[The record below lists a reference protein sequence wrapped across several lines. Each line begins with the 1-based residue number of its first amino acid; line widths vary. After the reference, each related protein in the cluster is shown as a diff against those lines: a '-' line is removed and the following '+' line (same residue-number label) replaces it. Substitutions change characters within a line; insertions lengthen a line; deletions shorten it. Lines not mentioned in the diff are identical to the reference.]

1 MMSSEFE
8 NILQNNSQQIGNI
21 CRQLTGTFSD
31 IYKKM
36 ETEKKLFKKEL
47 KAIED
52 RMNNQIT
59 RLLEILL
66 EKEKEIKR
74 LQDELKENTF
84 DESNYTKVSFIRQQD
99 KLISELKTRIELVEK
114 QNKMLKNK
122 VNENNIAES
131 NTVVESVVESVV
143 EANNVEESVVEANNV
158 EEITEEPI
166 PQQPVEDKKKR
177 KPRKK
182 KEVLED
188 DKGEKPKRRGR
199 KKKVEEPKTEPKT
212 ESRVE
217 PKTESRVE
225 PTEDNPSLENM
236 DVEEYD
242 GREFYRSTIT
252 NFIYEYANDDGD
264 IGNRVGYFENNKI
277 NFY

>member
-8 NILQNNSQQIGNI
+8 NILQNNSEQIGNI

-131 NTVVESVVESVV
+131 NTVVESVVESV
-143 EANNVEESVVEANNV
+143 EESVVGTNNV

-212 ESRVE
+212 E
-217 PKTESRVE
+217 

-236 DVEEYD
+236 DVEECD
-242 GREFYRSTIT
+242 GREFYRSMIT
-252 NFIYEYANDDGD
+252 NFIYEYANDEGD

>member
-1 MMSSEFE
+1 MSSEFE

-84 DESNYTKVSFIRQQD
+84 DESNDTKVSFIRQQD

-131 NTVVESVVESVV
+131 NTVVESVVES
-143 EANNVEESVVEANNV
+143 VEESVVEANNV